1 MLTTTFETET
11 RRLGE
16 EQALVAVAGEIDM
29 FTSPGLR
36 RDLFAEIERGATRVV
51 VDLSD
56 VTLLDSTALGV
67 LVAALRRLRAS
78 DGTLVL
84 VVTDD
89 HVRKVLR
96 ITGLEKLFPVYTSV
110 DAATAS
116 TDA

>member
-1 MLTTTFETET
+1 MLTTSFETET
-11 RRLGE
+11 RRVGE
-16 EQALVAVAGEIDM
+16 DESVVAAAGELDV
-29 FTSPGLR
+29 FTSPRLR
-36 RDLFAEIERGATRVV
+36 RDLFAEIENGATRVV

-67 LVAALRRLRAS
+67 LVAALRRLRAT

-110 DAATAS
+110 RAATAC